1 LTSAILAEA
10 IVAPLRPSYQKGK
23 FAMLSQISIS
33 QRFLLGFGIMLTILI
48 GIREPMTKP
57 LEATMPL

>member
-1 LTSAILAEA
+1 
-10 IVAPLRPSYQKGK
+10 
-23 FAMLSQISIS
+23 MLSQISIS